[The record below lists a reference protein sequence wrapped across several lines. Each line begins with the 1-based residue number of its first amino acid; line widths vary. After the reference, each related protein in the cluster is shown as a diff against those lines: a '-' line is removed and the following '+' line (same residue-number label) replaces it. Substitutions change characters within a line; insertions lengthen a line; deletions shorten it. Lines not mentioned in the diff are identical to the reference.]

1 MKLTIKICC
10 VGLFLFPGL
19 GAGQYISLKSIPVA
33 SGDQF
38 LVRPSLNLGMGG
50 VGIAMS
56 DSLFDPFVNPAK
68 GSRLPQFTL
77 FSSPTFYKISDN
89 NGSAKTLPSGFLF
102 NSGEM
107 FGGASFAIQQLSA
120 PNDQTFGPWGGLD
133 RAVFAPQSQTLLS
146 DKNANNSYLS
156 GFIGLKIP
164 GTELSLGTN
173 LFWAN
178 LNAVDGVELLYAN
191 SNQIEQYGDMLDF
204 RFGLLSESGQ
214 DRNIELLVLHNRFD
228 MTHDVTYRRWILD
241 EQQQTGEWRDVVER
255 NLDHTRTWGLHLG
268 YDQMVTENGLR
279 FGGIVTAN
287 RKTHPKLPNYELMN
301 IPRDPG
307 ITWAYNFGLGVSD
320 KNEST
325 TFGADFIFEPIWSN
339 TWADAIDTLTTASGA
354 KILPGNKTINNK
366 FRFSNWILR
375 LGLDYQEKV
384 VGFQVGLQAHW
395 TDYRLN
401 QEDRVAETKRTQR
414 ENWVEWTPTFG
425 LSLKLPDFELKYNLR
440 VTTGT
445 GRPGVRNDGRV
456 LVDGAERA
464 ASADF
469 IPAPSGALTLAEA
482 NVYTHQVALIIP
494 IK

>member
-1 MKLTIKICC
+1 MKLTIKLCC
-10 VGLFLFPGL
+10 VALLLFPGL
-19 GAGQYISLKSIPVA
+19 SVGQYISLKSIPVA

-38 LVRPSLNLGMGG
+38 LVRPSLNLGMSG

-102 NSGEM
+102 NSGKV
-107 FGGASFAIQQLSA
+107 FGGASLAIQQLSA
-120 PNDQTFGPWGGLD
+120 PDDIRFSQIWS
-133 RAVFAPQSQTLLS
+133 RASRPAQTLLS
-146 DKNANNSYLS
+146 EKNANNSYLS
-156 GFIGLKIP
+156 GFLGLKIP
-164 GTELSLGTN
+164 GTELSLGAN

-214 DRNIELLVLHNRFD
+214 DRNVELLVLHNRFN
-228 MTHDVTYRRWILD
+228 MTHDVSYIRWFGD
-241 EQQQTGEWRDVVER
+241 EQNPGEWREVVEK

-268 YDQMVTENGLR
+268 YDQKVNETGLR
-279 FGGIVTAN
+279 FGGIATAN

-307 ITWAYNFGLGVSD
+307 TTWAYNFGLGASH
-320 KNEST
+320 KKERT
-325 TFGADFIFEPIWSN
+325 TFGADIIFEPIWSN
-339 TWADAIDTLTTASGA
+339 TWADAIDTLTTPSGA
-354 KILPGNKTINNK
+354 KILPGSKTVNNK
-366 FRFSNWILR
+366 FRFGNWIMR

-384 VGFQVGLQAHW
+384 VGFQIGVQAHW
-395 TDYRLN
+395 YDYRLN
-401 QEDRVAETKRTQR
+401 QNDRLAETNRTQR
-414 ENWVEWTPTFG
+414 EHWLEWTPTFG
-425 LSLKLPDFELKYNLR
+425 LSLKLTDFQLYYNLR

-445 GRPGVRNDGRV
+445 GRPGVSNDWRS
-456 LVDGAERA
+456 LVDGADRG
-464 ASADF
+464 SSPDF
-469 IPAPSGALTLAEA
+469 IPAPSGALTLADA
-482 NVYTHQVALIIP
+482 NVYTHQVALLIP
-494 IK
+494 IN